1 MTHSLPI
8 GAILL
13 MSRTHSPNIG
23 MSERMYA
30 RTHVRMYV
38 YVCACVRRVYGI
50 GSTILMSSSCDS
62 VPSQMAWRPSLTL
75 AGREVVATCYG
86 VTNVT

>member
-38 YVCACVRRVYGI
+38 YVCACVRRVYDI

-62 VPSQMAWRPSLTL
+62 TPVKWHAVQSPRYQVRGSSQP
-75 AGREVVATCYG
+75 
-86 VTNVT
+86 VTV